1 MLNQKILA
9 VFLSLSMMSLA
20 GCGGGGGGS
29 ATPAP
34 APTPTPTPTP
44 PAVTNNV
51 VPISIGTGVSP
62 RYINSL
68 YVTVKICTPGT
79 QNCTSIDR
87 VLLDTGSTGLRIAAS
102 ALPAGF
108 GLPNK
113 VDANNQRYAQCF
125 QFVGGNTWGG
135 IKTAD
140 LYMGGEAAQQLDL
153 QVVDDSSFA
162 SQPTACSN
170 SSASSGN
177 FLSAGVNGILGISSA
192 IQDCG
197 ASCSK
202 TNSLGQPANPLYY
215 VCTSTQV
222 CTSITMPLA
231 SQLQNPITRFASDN
245 NGSVITLPAVPA
257 QGTYSVTG
265 SLIFGIGTQSNNGL
279 GNATVLQVNPGDFT
293 FSADYNNATYVD
305 SYMDSGTNLY
315 VIPNA
320 NNAIPT
326 CSDSDAKAKDLF
338 CPTTSLDRSATI
350 FGQNNLF
357 KVVPFSVANASS
369 LFAQSP
375 TFAVFNNIATA
386 SSKSTS
392 LETSSFVFGVP
403 FFLGKTVFT
412 AIEGK
417 TTPSST
423 PTPYV
428 AF

>member
-1 MLNQKILA
+1 MLNQMILA
-9 VFLSLSMMSLA
+9 VFLGLSMMSLA

-29 ATPAP
+29 AAP
-34 APTPTPTPTP
+34 APTSAPTP
-44 PAVTNNV
+44 PAAANNV
-51 VPISIGTGVSP
+51 VPISIGAGASP

-68 YVTVKICTPGT
+68 YVSVKICAPGT

-102 ALPAGF
+102 ALPASF
-108 GLPNK
+108 ELPNK

-135 IKTAD
+135 LKTAD
-140 LYMGGEAAQQLDL
+140 LYMGGEVAQKLDL

-162 SQPTACSN
+162 SQPAACSN

-177 FLSAGVNGILGISSA
+177 FLSDGVNGILGISSA
-192 IQDCG
+192 VSDCG
-197 ASCSK
+197 VDCS
-202 TNSLGQPANPLYY
+202 GQVANPVYY
-215 VCTSTQV
+215 VCTNTQS
-222 CTSITMPLA
+222 CTSITMPVA
-231 SQLQNPITRFASDN
+231 NQLKNPITLFANDN
-245 NGSVITLPAVPA
+245 NGSAITLPAVPV
-257 QGTYSVTG
+257 QGAVSVTG
-265 SLIFGIGTQSNNGL
+265 SLIFGIGTQNNNGL

-293 FSADYNNATYVD
+293 FRADYNNATYVD

-315 VIPNA
+315 VIPNV
-320 NNAIPT
+320 NNTIPT
-326 CSDSDAKAKDLF
+326 CSDSDKKAKNLF

-350 FGQNNLF
+350 FGQNNLS
-357 KVVPFSVANASS
+357 KVVPFSVGNASS
-369 LFAQSP
+369 LFAQNPS
-375 TFAVFNNIATA
+375 FAVFNNIATA

-392 LETSSFVFGVP
+392 LETSSFVFGLP